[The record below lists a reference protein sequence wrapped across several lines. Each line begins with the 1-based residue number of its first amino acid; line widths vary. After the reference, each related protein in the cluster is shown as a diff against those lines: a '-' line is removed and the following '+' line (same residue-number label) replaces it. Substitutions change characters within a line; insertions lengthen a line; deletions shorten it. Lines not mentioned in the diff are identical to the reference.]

1 MNPAAALWKNRL
13 TAHLKIVSRYTAYA
27 GQSGFFLFL
36 LIVFIASSYFY
47 GKALERIPETFPY
60 AIVIALWLTPFIAVS
75 PIRTLL
81 READLIF
88 LLPMEARMGPYF
100 RGAMLYSYL
109 SQSFLLVVAFTASM
123 PLYRHGYGEN
133 AQPFLAL
140 LLFALALKFANM
152 LGAWTESAFVRTGHR
167 VCFRICR
174 FAADAVVL
182 YALYRYEILAA
193 SIVLLAAIGAAAAW
207 ARLSRRIPVNWP
219 YLRRKEAGHRLTML
233 LFFNGFIDVEEL
245 PSRVKP
251 RRLLSGLAGLV
262 PFRASNAFRY
272 LYSLTLLR
280 SELFGITMRIT
291 LLAVII
297 LLFVESPVTFAVVYM
312 LFQVMTNVQLSA
324 LGRFHR
330 HSVWTALYPIPGTLR
345 RPSAARIAFIA
356 QLVQIA
362 IMTLPLFRPAV
373 FTIWLLALPLLG
385 VSLAWIF
392 RMRGIRAA
400 SGHSE

>member
-1 MNPAAALWKNRL
+1 MSPAAALWKKRL
-13 TAHLKIVSRYTAYA
+13 TAHLRIVSRYTVYA

-47 GKALERIPETFPY
+47 GKALESIPESFPY
-60 AIVIALWLTPFIAVS
+60 EIVIALWLTPFLAVS

-100 RGAMLYSYL
+100 RGAMMYSCL
-109 SQSFLLVVAFTASM
+109 TQSFLLTVAFSASM

-133 AQPFLAL
+133 SQPFFAL
-140 LLFALALKFANM
+140 LLFVLALKFANM
-152 LGAWTESAFVRTGHR
+152 LGAWTESSFVRAGYRT
-167 VCFRICR
+167 CFRICR
-174 FAADAVVL
+174 FAVDAALL
-182 YALYRYEILAA
+182 YTLYRFGIIAA
-193 SIVLLAAIGAAAAW
+193 SIALLAAIATAALW

-219 YLRRKEAGHRLTML
+219 YLRMKEASHRLTML
-233 LFFNGFIDVEEL
+233 LFFNWFIDVEEL

-251 RRLLSGLAGLV
+251 RRLWSGLARLV
-262 PFRASNAFRY
+262 PFRAHNAFRY

-291 LLAVII
+291 LLAIVI
-297 LLFVESPVTFAVVYM
+297 LLFVDSPITFATVYV

-345 RPSAARIAFIA
+345 RPSAARIAYTA
-356 QLVQIA
+356 QLFQVA
-362 IMTLPLFRPAV
+362 IMSLPMLRPSV
-373 FTIWLLALPLLG
+373 FALWLLILPVLG
-385 VSLAWIF
+385 AALAWTF
-392 RMRGIRAA
+392 RMRGSRRG
-400 SGHSE
+400 SSS